1 MGMKYVLFC
10 CAISAFGAEAPNSD
24 RHFSQPAAVD
34 SLLEAHPIALPVVKP
49 ADLQNALSPVPQPV
63 NKDTAVSPANG
74 AVFHIQVDAL
84 SDLDAAQ
91 ARKAVL
97 EQTLGEKIE
106 VIFDA
111 PYYKLRLGNFTTKQE
126 ADERL
131 LELVEKNI
139 PGFIVRQ

>member
-24 RHFSQPAAVD
+24 RHFSQPTAVD
-34 SLLEAHPIALPVVKP
+34 SLLEAHPIPLPVVKP

-63 NKDTAVSPANG
+63 NKGTAISPASG

-97 EQTLGEKIE
+97 EQTLGEKID

-111 PYYKLRLGNFTTKQE
+111 PYYKLRLGNFATKQE

-139 PGFIVRQ
+139 PGFIVR